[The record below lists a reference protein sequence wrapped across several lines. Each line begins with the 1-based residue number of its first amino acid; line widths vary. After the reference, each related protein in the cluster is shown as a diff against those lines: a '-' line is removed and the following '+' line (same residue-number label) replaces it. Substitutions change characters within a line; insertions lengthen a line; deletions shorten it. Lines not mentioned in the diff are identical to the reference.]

1 MKIHVLDRSVIDTG
15 DLCWDAFSQCGEVKL
30 FDNTTPE
37 EFAQNAAGADSL
49 IVVGLDITKSMLD
62 SCPDLKF
69 INLLSTG
76 YDFVDVAAAKAK
88 GIPVSN
94 VSTYGTDSV
103 AQMTVALLLELCN
116 RVGLHDAAV
125 RAGEWERSG
134 KFSFWLTPLKELSG
148 KTMGV
153 VGVGRIGRTTARIA
167 RAFGMRVLAFDE
179 YAPPAGADSPYEM
192 VGFEQL
198 LEQSD
203 VVALHCPLT
212 PETRGL
218 MNKTSIEKMKPGAIL
233 INAARGALVEEQA
246 LYDALVSGH
255 LAGAGL
261 DVVTAEPIPS
271 DSILLKAPN
280 LILTPH
286 IAWATKEARS
296 RMLDLA
302 LQNQLAFQSGTPINV
317 VNP

>member
-49 IVVGLDITKSMLD
+49 IVVGLEITKSMLD

-76 YDFVDVAAAKAK
+76 YDFVDVDAAKAK

-167 RAFGMRVLAFDE
+167 KAFGMRVLAFDE

>member
-1 MKIHVLDRSVIDTG
+1 MKIHVLDRSVIDPG
-15 DLCWDAFSQCGEVKL
+15 DLCWDAFFQCGEIK
-30 FDNTTPE
+30 FFEDTTPE

-62 SCPDLKF
+62 SCPGLKF

-76 YDFVDVAAAKAK
+76 YDFVDVKAARER

-103 AQMTVALLLELCN
+103 AQMTFALLLELCN
-116 RVGLHDAAV
+116 RAGLHDKAV
-125 RAGEWERSG
+125 RTGEWEKSG
-134 KFSFWLTPLKELSG
+134 KFSFWLAPLKELSG

-167 RAFGMRVLAFDE
+167 RAFGMRVVAFDE
-179 YAPPAGADSPYEM
+179 YASPAGADVPYEM
-192 VGFEQL
+192 VSFDQL

-203 VVALHCPLT
+203 VIALHCPLT
-212 PETRGL
+212 PETKGIINRE
-218 MNKTSIEKMKPGAIL
+218 SIGKMKPGAML
-233 INAARGALVEEQA
+233 INAARGALVEERA
-246 LYDALVSGH
+246 LCDALESGH

-261 DVVTAEPIPS
+261 DVVSYEPLPS

-286 IAWATKEARS
+286 IAWATREARS

-302 LQNQLAFQSGTPINV
+302 LQNQLAFQRKEPINV

>member
-76 YDFVDVAAAKAK
+76 YDFVDVDAAKAK

-103 AQMTVALLLELCN
+103 AQTTVALLLELCN

-167 RAFGMRVLAFDE
+167 KAFGMRVLAFDE

>member
-76 YDFVDVAAAKAK
+76 YDFVDVDAAKAK

-116 RVGLHDAAV
+116 RAGLHDAAV

-167 RAFGMRVLAFDE
+167 KAFGMRVLAFDE

>member
-76 YDFVDVAAAKAK
+76 YDFVDVDAAKAK

-167 RAFGMRVLAFDE
+167 KAFGMRVLAFDE

-317 VNP
+317 VTP

>member
-1 MKIHVLDRSVIDTG
+1 MD
-15 DLCWDAFSQCGEVKL
+15 
-30 FDNTTPE
+30 
-37 EFAQNAAGADSL
+37 
-49 IVVGLDITKSMLD
+49 
-62 SCPDLKF
+62 
-69 INLLSTG
+69 
-76 YDFVDVAAAKAK
+76 VDAAKAK

-167 RAFGMRVLAFDE
+167 KAFGMRVLAFDE

>member
-76 YDFVDVAAAKAK
+76 YDFVDVDAAKAK

-167 RAFGMRVLAFDE
+167 KAFGMRVLAFDE

-246 LYDALVSGH
+246 LSDALVSGH

>member
-76 YDFVDVAAAKAK
+76 YDFVDVDAAKAK

-167 RAFGMRVLAFDE
+167 KAFGMRVLAFDE